1 MRLERHIPFFPRPYY
16 PSPPSESSIQIDAC
30 NDDELPVRN
39 GVQTFLPIRSLT
51 HSPALLSH
59 FVSPSAPFLPSFLP
73 SFELLCPRVLP
84 LLPFR
89 EERID
94 SRLLPPP
101 AASPPTPPSPY
112 AVLSS
117 LLCVTVT
124 PM

>member
-16 PSPPSESSIQIDAC
+16 PSPPSESSIQIAAFS
-30 NDDELPVRN
+30 DDELPVRN

-59 FVSPSAPFLPSFLP
+59 FVSPSAPFLP

-117 LLCVTVT
+117 LLGVTVT